1 MKLEEILMLSKNK
14 MSAGDV
20 YVYCA
25 LKVLVVDNKMP
36 SINNELIPAV
46 QMSRSSVNRSIVKLE
61 QNNIITCIKE
71 NGFNKTKI
79 YFNKINQKTV
89 KKKEIKKPKCGI
101 YKIYID
107 SDVYVGQSRNIE
119 QRWKDHEMQI
129 NRDIHP
135 YFTSTQAEHISYEIL
150 EECRLSEL
158 RIKEI
163 LWAQRIKDKGLKVL
177 NEENFTL
184 I

>member
-14 MSAGDV
+14 MSAGDI

-25 LKVLVVDNKMP
+25 LKLLVVNNKMP
-36 SINNELIPAV
+36 SINNELIPVV
-46 QMSRSSVNRSIVKLE
+46 QMSRSNISRSIKKLE

-71 NGFNKTKI
+71 NGFNKRKI
-79 YFNKINQKTV
+79 YFNKTNEKTV
-89 KKKEIKKPKCGI
+89 KKKGIKKPKCGI

-119 QRWKDHEMQI
+119 QRWKVHKMQI

-135 YFTSTQAEHISYEIL
+135 YFTSTQAEDILYEIL
-150 EECRLSEL
+150 EECHLFEL

-163 LWAQRIKDKGLKVL
+163 LWSQRIKDKGLKVL
-177 NEENFTL
+177 NEENFIL